1 MNLKSSAFLIFLFSF
16 FGTISEAQ
24 TTKTWTRWWWMGS
37 AVDKAGIK
45 YHLEEFHRAGLGGV
59 EIQPIYGVKGQD
71 DRFLE
76 FLSPEYLEILDY
88 TVKIADS
95 LGMGVD
101 MTLGTG
107 WPYGGPQVE
116 PEFAATKLE
125 FDTIQV
131 AKGQSIQHRFENKN
145 PNSRLRHIL
154 AYGQNGFFQDLT
166 ASIQNNTLNWE
177 ASEAATVYAV
187 FEGKTGQEVKR
198 AAPGGNGFTVDHYSK
213 AALGDY
219 LQPFEEKLSA
229 PLRGIFNDSFEVYGT
244 DFTTDFFSQFEKR
257 RGYDVKPLL
266 PLLLK
271 KEDSESAN
279 RVRSDY
285 RETVGELL
293 KEEFNRPWT
302 NWATAKGYITRL
314 QAHGS
319 PGNLLDLYASADIP
333 EAETFGSMPF
343 DIPGLRREA
352 DDIRPGDAD
361 PMMLKF
367 SSSAA
372 HLTGKPL
379 VSSETFTWLRD
390 HFKTALSQTKPELE
404 ELFLNGINHVFLH
417 GSTYSSPE
425 AAWPGWKF
433 YASVNFSPQLTIW
446 KDAPALFRYIENC
459 QTLLQSGIPDNEI
472 ALYWPVY
479 DVWGDYMKGDLVF
492 KYNIHDLNIWLNHLP
507 FYATGNEL
515 MKSGYSI
522 DFFSDEFL
530 KTAKIEN
537 GEIAFTGGKYKA
549 IVVPPLE
556 SMPLETL
563 SKLLDLQANGGN
575 VIFQS
580 KPTKV
585 PGYLDFE
592 EKEVQLQVL
601 TQNIASESDVVRALE
616 NLEIYPESLVESGLK
631 FIKRTLNDGQVYF
644 LVNHTAKDFDGYLPI
659 NTLAEDV
666 FLFDPL
672 SEKSGKAQTKTEQ
685 DKTWVRL
692 QLKAGQ
698 SVFIRTDHT
707 NSSESWSYFEATG
720 SPEILS
726 ASYQLSFQ
734 SGGPELPSE
743 HRLEKLISW
752 TELGEKEAAFSGTVV
767 YETTFDRP
775 EGKADAWIL
784 KLPDVRESARI
795 WLNGEYL
802 GTLWANPFELQLSKL
817 LERGNSLKIEVTN
830 LSANRIR
837 AMEMAGEEWKIFYEI
852 NMVDKDYKKFD
863 ATLWKPMSS
872 GLIGDISIQRLI
884 KSER

>member
-1 MNLKSSAFLIFLFSF
+1 MNLKSFAFLIFLILSC
-16 FGTISEAQ
+16 GSSSIAQ

-59 EIQPIYGVKGQD
+59 EITPIYGVKGQED
-71 DRFLE
+71 QFLD
-76 FLSPEYLEILDY
+76 FLSPEYLEILNY

-107 WPYGGPQVE
+107 WPYGGPHVE
-116 PEFAATKLE
+116 PEFAATKIE
-125 FDTIQV
+125 FDTIRV
-131 AKGQSIQHRFENKN
+131 VKGQMIKHRFENKN
-145 PNSRLRHIL
+145 PNSRLSAVL
-154 AYGQNGFFQDLT
+154 AFGENGLFQDLT
-166 ASIQNNTLNWE
+166 TLTQNSSLQWKAANDVTL
-177 ASEAATVYAV
+177 YGI
-187 FEGKTGQEVKR
+187 FEGKTGQLVKR
-198 AAPGGNGFTVDHYSK
+198 AAPAGDGFTVDHYSS
-213 AALGDY
+213 AALENY
-219 LQPFEEKLSA
+219 LLPFQEKLRA
-229 PLRGIFNDSFEVYGT
+229 PLRAIFNDSFEVYGT

-257 RGYDVKPLL
+257 RGYDVKPFL
-266 PLLLK
+266 PILLK
-271 KEDSESAN
+271 KEDSELAN

-285 RETVGELL
+285 RETIGELL

-302 NWATAKGYITRL
+302 QWANSKNYITRL

-352 DDIRPGDAD
+352 DDIREGDAD

-372 HLTGKPL
+372 HMTGKPL

-404 ELFLNGINHVFLH
+404 ELFLTGVNHVFLH

-433 YASVNFSPQLTIW
+433 YASVNFSPQLAIW

-459 QTLLQSGIPDNEI
+459 QILLQGGLPDNEI

-479 DVWGDYMKGDLVF
+479 DVWAEYMKGDLVF
-492 KYNIHDLNIWLNHLP
+492 KYNIHDLKIWLHHLP

-515 MKSGYSI
+515 MKKGFAI

-530 KTAKIEN
+530 KTARVEN
-537 GEIAFTGGKYKA
+537 EEIVFDGGSYKA
-549 IVVPPLE
+549 IVIPELE
-556 SMPLETL
+556 FMPLETIT
-563 SKLLDLQANGGN
+563 KLLELKKSGGK
-575 VIFQS
+575 VIFQGLPKS
-580 KPTKV
+580 I
-585 PGYLDFE
+585 PGFFDYE
-592 EKEVQLQVL
+592 EKTKHLQLL
-601 TQNIASESDVVRALE
+601 TQNLTAETNISQALE
-616 NLEIYPESLVESGLK
+616 RDGVISESLVESGLK
-631 FIKRTLNDGQVYF
+631 FIKRKLNGGHVYY
-644 LVNHTAKDFDGYLPI
+644 LVNHTADDFDEYLPI
-659 NTLAEDV
+659 NSLARTV
-666 FLFDPL
+666 NLYDPI
-672 SEKSGKAQTKTEQ
+672 SEKSGEAITKEEHGR
-685 DKTWVRL
+685 TWVKL

-698 SVFIRTDHT
+698 SIFIRTNQIELPEAWT
-707 NSSESWSYFEATG
+707 YFQSIG
-720 SPEILS
+720 SPEKLKDPFD
-726 ASYQLSFQ
+726 LTFL
-734 SGGPELPSE
+734 SGGPEVPTA
-743 HRLEKLISW
+743 HRMEKLLSW
-752 TELGEKEAAFSGTVV
+752 TALGKMEENFSGTAL
-767 YETTFDRP
+767 YETEFDQP
-775 EGKADAWIL
+775 EGDADSWLL

-795 WLNGEYL
+795 YLNGEFL
-802 GTLWANPFELQLSKL
+802 GTLWANPFEIR
-817 LERGNSLKIEVTN
+817 LENLKETGNILKIEVTN

-863 ATLWKPMSS
+863 ATLWKPMPS
-872 GLIGDISIQRLI
+872 GIIGEIEIQRLMKI
-884 KSER
+884 N